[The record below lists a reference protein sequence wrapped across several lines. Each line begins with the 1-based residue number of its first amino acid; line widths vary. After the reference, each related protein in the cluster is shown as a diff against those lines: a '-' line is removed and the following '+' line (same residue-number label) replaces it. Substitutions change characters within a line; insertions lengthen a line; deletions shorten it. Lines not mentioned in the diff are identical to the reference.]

1 MSGDFAPTAR
11 FVDGGISY
19 WWRDLGEPARRAPL
33 PGDLEADVAIVGA
46 GYTGL
51 WTAYYLKAHQPDLRI
66 VVLEKEFAGFGAS
79 GRNGGWLSA
88 EPPGQLGRYARSRG
102 TEAAVRLQRAMFAT
116 VDEVIAVA
124 AREGIDAHVVKDG
137 YLQVAT
143 NPAQQRRLAERLPHL
158 RAHGWASEDLQLI
171 DAAQL
176 GERVRIP
183 AASGALYSPHCAR
196 IHPARLARGLAQ
208 VVERSGVTIAEGTEV
223 VQLRPGQAVT
233 RHGTVRAQ
241 FVLRA
246 LEGFTSGL
254 EGHRRE
260 WLPMAS
266 SMVVTEPLPS
276 GVWDE
281 IGWRGAELLSDEAHA
296 FAYVQQTRD
305 GRIALGGRAV
315 PYRYGSGRD
324 ARGETLGDTVEQL
337 REVLGRLFPAA
348 RGVGIDHAWSG
359 VLGVPRDWCASVALD
374 RATGLGHA
382 GGYVGHGVA
391 STNLAGRTL
400 ADLVLARDTELVTLP
415 WVGHTVRRWEPEP
428 LRWLGVRGLY
438 AAYRLADRHERG
450 SRTART
456 SLVAAVADR
465 ISGRSG

>member
-1 MSGDFAPTAR
+1 MSADFAPTPR

-19 WWRDLGEPARRAPL
+19 WWRDLGEPACRAPL
-33 PGDLEADVAIVGA
+33 AGDTDADVAIVGA

-66 VVLEKEFAGFGAS
+66 VMLEKEFAGFGAS

-88 EPPGQLGRYARSRG
+88 EPPGQLGRYARAHGRES
-102 TEAAVRLQRAMFAT
+102 AVRLQRAMFHT

-124 AREGIDAHVVKDG
+124 GREGIDAHIVKDG

-143 NPAQQRRLAERLPHL
+143 NPAQQRRLAEHVPHL
-158 RAHGWASEDLQLI
+158 RAHGWAPEDLQLI
-171 DAAQL
+171 DAAEL

-183 AASGALYSPHCAR
+183 GASGALFSRHCAR
-196 IHPARLARGLAQ
+196 IHPARLARGLAE
-208 VVERSGVTIAEGTEV
+208 VVERSGVTIAEETTV
-223 VQLRPGQAVT
+223 TQVLPGQAVT
-233 RHGTVRAQ
+233 DHGTVRAQ

-266 SMVVTEPLPS
+266 SMVVTEPFPS
-276 GVWDE
+276 AVWNE

-315 PYRYGSGRD
+315 PYRYGSQRD
-324 ARGETLGDTVEQL
+324 ARGETLGNTVEQL

-348 RGVGIDHAWSG
+348 RGVGIDHGWSG
-359 VLGVPRDWCASVALD
+359 VLGVPRDWCATVAVD
-374 RATGLGHA
+374 AATGLGHA

-400 ADLVLARDTELVTLP
+400 ADLVLRRDSDLVTLP
-415 WVGHTVRRWEPEP
+415 WVGRTVRRWEPEP

-438 AAYRLADRHERG
+438 AAYRMADRQERG
-450 SRTART
+450 SASSRT
-456 SLVAAVADR
+456 SPVAHVADR
-465 ISGRSG
+465 ISGRAG